1 VLWAHHRSQ
10 WAWEGE
16 EGLWYRYSLHGQYG
30 RAPLR
35 PQSRCC
41 SNYRSAVTTA
51 TTLGIPD
58 YRPAP
63 LPPPTAPQY
72 KLRNLFSGAFDR
84 VPDVTPLPVTVPR
97 HTKGQLE
104 YAAALLGA
112 AKKPVFIV
120 ASQATLFDGRVRSAD
135 EVRGPVRVYAVR
147 FPCYPA
153 HVSLPRATSTVPR
166 IGVLFCSTNAAGR
179 PPCAATVVQHMHQ
192 LQASLLA
199 LGVPCFL
206 SGMAR
211 GLLGRNSPIHIRQNR
226 KQALREVCMRACEWM
241 PAGGAPPPTHTRNS
255 LCRPR

>member
-1 VLWAHHRSQ
+1 M
-10 WAWEGE
+10 
-16 EGLWYRYSLHGQYG
+16 
-30 RAPLR
+30 
-35 PQSRCC
+35 
-41 SNYRSAVTTA
+41 TTA

-135 EVRGPVRVYAVR
+135 EVRGAVCVRGSWPLARPRLVFCGIQHMCDYRVQ
-147 FPCYPA
+147 PA
-153 HVSLPRATSTVPR
+153 RCRESGCCFVPR
-166 IGVLFCSTNAAGR
+166 TLLGTRRVLPPLCSTCTSCKR
-179 PPCAATVVQHMHQ
+179 PCWPW
-192 LQASLLA
+192 AS
-199 LGVPCFL
+199 
-206 SGMAR
+206 
-211 GLLGRNSPIHIRQNR
+211 
-226 KQALREVCMRACEWM
+226 RA
-241 PAGGAPPPTHTRNS
+241 S
-255 LCRPR
+255 